1 MKDLKKKR
9 KAHLDHYLH
18 QPHHLNL
25 NTWVVVVVVLHK
37 HKVVV
42 IAGLLLSLNKEEED
56 DKE

>member
-1 MKDLKKKR
+1 MKDLKRKR

-18 QPHHLNL
+18 QPHHL